1 MSSYLSSN
9 QKQQFE
15 AVMQKMHDTF
25 SRTIFAYK
33 DAKKIIVSMDPNF
46 NFLYNNAK

>member
-1 MSSYLSSN
+1 MSSFLSSA

-15 AVMQKMHDTF
+15 SVMQRMHETF

-33 DAKKIIVSMDPNF
+33 DAKKIIVSMDPKF
-46 NFLYNNAK
+46 QLSL